1 MSRGLSLSISNVGG
15 TPSGD
20 VRMDGATVFSS
31 VVRDEVLAYATADV
45 LCLMR
50 GDSEDEDDGDELYRA
65 GERLLSRELGADGS
79 DASCMVVSGGVV
91 EDVVV

>member
-1 MSRGLSLSISNVGG
+1 M
-15 TPSGD
+15 
-20 VRMDGATVFSS
+20 
-31 VVRDEVLAYATADV
+31 TADV